1 MKKSIIAIF
10 MFVLAAF
17 QIQGQNISRP
27 ISGQYIVVLKETS
40 ARPVVKHQR
49 TNTDR
54 LLKEQLNS
62 NTRTNN
68 LSKVR
73 EVSAKSHVKS
83 SSILTEY
90 ADVIVGFSAKL
101 SDDELKSLK
110 TNPDVAGIYTDYEI
124 KLAATDI
131 SDECIEETAMA
142 TQTTTCAITKAGGAT
157 DGTTKTTWI
166 WVLDTGIDLDH
177 PDLNVQTNATYAK
190 SFIAG
195 QNVNDLHGHGTHVS
209 GIAAAKNNGFGV
221 VGVSAG
227 AKVVPVKVLS
237 NSGTGSFSGLLSGL
251 NHVAQY
257 DIAGDVV
264 NLSIGAYPT
273 FNCENSN
280 PTLRDAIRALGNA
293 GTHVVMAAG
302 NDSGN
307 ANKNLP
313 GCING
318 TRIYTVGSITC
329 NNACSGFSNWGTPS
343 VDWVAVGTDVFS
355 TYKGGVY
362 TSMSGTSM
370 AAPVVAGIIH
380 SKGGAPVSGGNVI
393 CGGSNNKIAKR

>member
-1 MKKSIIAIF
+1 MKNSIIAIAIL
-10 MFVLAAF
+10 VLASF
-17 QIQGQNISRP
+17 YVQGQNVPRQIN
-27 ISGQYIVVLKETS
+27 GQYIVVLKETV
-40 ARPVVKHQR
+40 ARPVVQHQR
-49 TNTDR
+49 TNADR
-54 LLKEQLNS
+54 LQKEQLNR

-68 LSKVR
+68 LSKVK
-73 EVSAKSHVKS
+73 EVTAKSNLKPT
-83 SSILTEY
+83 SILTEY
-90 ADVIVGFSAKL
+90 ADVVVGFCAKL
-101 SDDELKSLK
+101 SDAELRTLR
-110 TNPDVAGIYTDYEI
+110 TNPDVEGIYPDFEV
-124 KLAATDI
+124 KLVAN
-131 SDECIEETAMA
+131 SLSEECIEEEAFA
-142 TQTTTCAITKAGGAT
+142 AQTTTCAITKAGGAA
-157 DGTTKTTWI
+157 DGSTKSTWI
-166 WVLDTGIDLDH
+166 WILDTGIDLTH
-177 PDLNVQTNATYAK
+177 PDLNVQTNTTYAK
-190 SFIAG
+190 SFIPG
-195 QNVNDLHGHGTHVS
+195 QTINDGHGHGTHVA

-227 AKVVPVKVLS
+227 AKVVPVKVLA
-237 NSGTGSFSGLLSGL
+237 NSGTGSFSGILSGL

-264 NLSIGAYPT
+264 NMSIGAYPT

-280 PTLRDAIRALGNA
+280 PTLRNAIRALGNA

-307 ANKNLP
+307 ANLNMP

-329 NNACSGFSNWGTPS
+329 TNACSSFSNWGTPS
-343 VDWVAVGTDVFS
+343 VDWVAVGSDVFS

-380 SKGGAPVSGGNVI
+380 ARGGAPVSGGNVL
-393 CGGSNNKIAKR
+393 CGGTNNKIAKR